1 LNLRSRRWA
10 RLLVPGAIAA
20 LVIVAFAPSL
30 DGRFLNW
37 DDDTLFTKNL
47 AFRGLG
53 PAQLRWMFTT
63 TLGGHYIPLTWLTLG
78 LNYRLGGMAPWGY
91 HLAAIVLH
99 SANAVLFYL
108 VARRLLRR
116 ALATPGDGDDE
127 EHEPIGLTAGAA
139 MAALVFAL
147 HPQRVESVAWVTDRG
162 TLVSGALYLMAVLA
176 YLRAVEGNRL
186 QWTWGG
192 MSVAA
197 FAAALLAKGMVISL
211 PLSLL
216 ILDVYPLRR
225 ASGRWGAVVRE
236 KTPYFAVAALG
247 AAVILFARDQGA
259 EWSPYAT
266 FGLGARLAFAAYGFW
281 FYPMTTLW
289 PVGLTPLHE
298 VPPDPSFTQW
308 RFLGPLLG
316 LLTVT
321 ALLLWLHRRW
331 PGLLAAW
338 IHSAVVVAPVS
349 GIALSGSQL
358 VADRYSYLAALG
370 WALLA
375 GGAIA
380 RAAGLRRQGRVSA
393 PATAVGCLGAALLVG
408 LLLLST
414 REQSGVWR
422 DSETLWRWAVDQEP
436 TCAICHAALAEAI
449 VFDSPSGPAR
459 LAEGEEYVRQAVS
472 LRPELALAH
481 YKLGTIQMARG
492 RYAEAEASL
501 KRYVQLAPT
510 LGQGPARLALIYLVQ
525 GRTAEAIPLLRRARE
540 LDRLPAMEPGTRAA
554 AGAGD
559 PDLAEA
565 VRLMGGR
572 GEDLQY
578 LGEALVR
585 QGQAARALLPLEAA
599 QALAP
604 DAVAPRAWLV
614 QAYAATGQRERARE
628 SLEALRRIDPVAA
641 GRLAVH

>member
-1 LNLRSRRWA
+1 MNLQPRRWV
-10 RLLVPGAIAA
+10 RLLVPAVIVA

-37 DDDTLFTKNL
+37 DDNTLFTKNL
-47 AFRGLG
+47 EFRGLG

-78 LNYRLGGMAPWGY
+78 LNYRLGGMNPWGY
-91 HLAAIVLH
+91 HFAAIVLH
-99 SANAVLFYL
+99 SVNAVLFYL
-108 VARRLLRR
+108 VARLLLRR
-116 ALATPGDGDDE
+116 ALATPGDGDGE
-127 EHEPIGLTAGAA
+127 EHEPPGLTAGAA

-176 YLRAVEGNRL
+176 YLRGVDGNRL
-186 QWTWGG
+186 QWKWSRT
-192 MSVAA
+192 SLAA
-197 FAAALLAKGMVISL
+197 FAAALLAKGLAISL
-211 PLSLL
+211 PVSLL
-216 ILDVYPLRR
+216 ILDAYPLRR

-236 KTPYFAVAALG
+236 KIPYFAVAALG
-247 AAVILFARDQGA
+247 AAVILFARNEGA
-259 EWSPYAT
+259 EWSSYAT

-289 PVGLTPLHE
+289 PVGLTPLYE
-298 VPPDPSFTQW
+298 VPLDPRLTQW

-321 ALLLWLHRRW
+321 AALLWLRRRL

-338 IHSAVVVAPVS
+338 IHSAAVVAPVS
-349 GIALSGSQL
+349 GVALSGSQL

-375 GGAIA
+375 GGAIV
-380 RAAGLRRQGRVSA
+380 RVAGLRRHGRVSA
-393 PATAVGCLGAALLVG
+393 PVTAVGSLGVALLIG

-414 REQSGVWR
+414 REQSEVWR
-422 DSETLWRWAVDQEP
+422 DSETLWRWAVDQDP
-436 TCAICHAALAEAI
+436 TCAVCHAALAEAI
-449 VFDSPSGPAR
+449 VFDSPTGPAR
-459 LAEGEEYVRQAVS
+459 LAEGEAYVRRAVD
-472 LRPELALAH
+472 LRPMLALAH

-492 RYAEAEASL
+492 QYAEAEASL
-501 KRYVQLAPT
+501 KRYMQLAPT
-510 LGQGPARLALIYLVQ
+510 LGQGPARLALIYLVE
-525 GRTAEAIPLLRRARE
+525 GRTAEAVPLLRRARE
-540 LDRLPAMEPGTRAA
+540 LDRLPALEPGTREST
-554 AGAGD
+554 GTGD

-565 VRLMGGR
+565 VRLMDGR

-604 DAVAPRAWLV
+604 DAVGPRAWLV
-614 QAYAATGQRERARE
+614 QAYTATGQRDRARE
-628 SLEALRRIDPVAA
+628 SLDALRRIDPLAA